1 MVNHY
6 LISIANYE
14 WLKHTAQPL
23 VPSWFCN
30 KNIHGIC
37 FNPVALRLPFNR
49 TYVNTNILQV
59 FGVDI
64 LPSPMN
70 TITDI
75 IFKLHDRNYS
85 VGVHNCAH
93 WVADT
98 PKNLHPNTLG
108 NHFEIHFQWHINSSL
123 VNKPCSK
130 IFTTET
136 LDLDY
141 SQLLQDNIEI
151 SLDTI
156 LVAQLAY
163 LYYRQV
169 SYYRQCPVFGTFAS
183 RAHVG
188 LVCCAFCAIFSYARS
203 PISW

>member
-1 MVNHY
+1 MVNLF
-6 LISIANYE
+6 LIIIANYE

-37 FNPVALRLPFNR
+37 FNPVALRLPFNT
-49 TYVNTNILQV
+49 TYVKTYILQV

-85 VGVHNCAH
+85 VWLYNCAH
-93 WVADT
+93 WVAVT
-98 PKNLHPNTLG
+98 SKNLHPNTLG
-108 NHFEIHFQWHINSSL
+108 KHFEIHFQWHINSSL
-123 VNKPCSK
+123 VNKQCSN

-136 LDLDY
+136 LDLDNK
-141 SQLLQDNIEI
+141 QLLQVNIEI
-151 SLDTI
+151 SLRTMRF
-156 LVAQLAY
+156 AQLAY
-163 LYYRQV
+163 VYNW
-169 SYYRQCPVFGTFAS
+169 SDC
-183 RAHVG
+183 
-188 LVCCAFCAIFSYARS
+188 
-203 PISW
+203 